1 MMGYFTTSDGL
12 SLYYEDAGHGLPVL
26 CLAGLTRNAR
36 DFDFVAP
43 HMPDVRLI
51 RLDTRG
57 RGKSGHAADPADY
70 AVPVEARDALELL
83 DHLGI
88 DKAAIL
94 GTSRGGIIGMYL
106 AATAHE
112 RLLGVALNDIGPVIE
127 PAGLAVISAYVGLQ
141 PQVTSLDALARARAH
156 TARGAFPGV
165 PLTRWREEVERTHYM
180 TPEGPRLAYD
190 PLLAETVRGGDSPPA
205 DMWPLFEA
213 IAPLPVAVIHGMT
226 SDLLSAET
234 VAGMKQRNPDL
245 IVAHVPER
253 GHIPFLDEPRALEAL
268 RTWLDRMK

>member
-1 MMGYFTTSDGL
+1 MAYFTTSDGL
-12 SLYYEDAGHGLPVL
+12 SLYYEDAGSGLPVL

-43 HMPDVRLI
+43 HMADVRMI

-57 RGKSGHAADPADY
+57 RGKSDHATDPAEY

-83 DHLGI
+83 DHLGL

-127 PAGLAVISAYVGLQ
+127 PLGLAVISAYVGLQ
-141 PQVTSLDALARARAH
+141 PQVATLDSLAQARERA
-156 TARGAFPGV
+156 ARGAFPGV
-165 PLTRWREEVERTHYM
+165 PLARWREEVERTHLM
-180 TPEGPRLAYD
+180 TPQGPRLAYD
-190 PLLAETVRGGDSPPA
+190 TRLAETVRGRDAGPA

-226 SDLLSAET
+226 SDLLSGET
-234 VAGMKQRNPDL
+234 VTEMARRNPDL
-245 IVAHVPER
+245 IVAHVPAR
-253 GHIPFLDEPRALEAL
+253 GHIPFLDEPEALEAL